1 MRYLEGNGLRNAV
14 LQLALDLVPP
24 GQQPLLMVIQL
35 AESFEEQVVIDAVP
49 SNNLR
54 KRTR

>member
-1 MRYLEGNGLRNAV
+1 MGNGLRHAV

-24 GQQPLLMVIQL
+24 GQQPLLVIQL

-54 KRTR
+54 KHSR